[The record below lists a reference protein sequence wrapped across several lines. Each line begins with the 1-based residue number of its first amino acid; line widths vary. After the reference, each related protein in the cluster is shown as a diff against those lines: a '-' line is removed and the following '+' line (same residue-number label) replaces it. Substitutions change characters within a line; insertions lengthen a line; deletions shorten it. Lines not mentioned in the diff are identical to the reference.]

1 MYIYIYICFQESLDI
16 VDVCFTQK
24 MREGK
29 EKKGMESAAVCS
41 AQFLNVF
48 DRFLA
53 MFFIGRAQKKGK
65 GAGKNITKP
74 RFDRVILA
82 GCVWKWQGVLPL
94 FTFDAISLVPFA
106 LPTLPSPQR
115 HQTFSIALRPYYRRF
130 PSFPILSFL
139 LLTLH
144 PCLFPGGIVSIS
156 LWRARIKYRQI
167 NDRLK
172 YNSFTQRE
180 ERDNSI
186 VFERIASR
194 KNLFTLVHFSWY
206 FSKWGSV
213 FEKTLYGPLLP
224 QVRFSRTY
232 FFWNLSVWRGRLYI
246 VQKRDFQTRFNKA
259 NGDII

>member
-1 MYIYIYICFQESLDI
+1 MSLTGFSRCFLSGEH
-16 VDVCFTQK
+16 
-24 MREGK
+24 R
-29 EKKGMESAAVCS
+29 
-41 AQFLNVF
+41 
-48 DRFLA
+48 RR
-53 MFFIGRAQKKGK
+53 GR

-139 LLTLH
+139 LLTWH

-156 LWRARIKYRQI
+156 LWRARIRYRSSFYLFHLARQI

-186 VFERIASR
+186 VWNVSIVFERIASR
-194 KNLFTLVHFSWY
+194 KNLFTLAHFSWY